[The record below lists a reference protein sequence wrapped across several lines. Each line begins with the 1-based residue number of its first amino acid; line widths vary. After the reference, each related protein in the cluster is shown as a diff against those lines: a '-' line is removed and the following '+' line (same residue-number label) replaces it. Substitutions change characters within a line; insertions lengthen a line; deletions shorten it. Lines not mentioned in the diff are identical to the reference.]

1 MTYFG
6 ALRGQGDFHAKQ
18 IVHDFMYVLSLY
30 VDLANKLYP
39 VGGKSCVLFPDGR
52 RIANHETVESDPDVL
67 ELKPLTVSPRMGA
80 TDGATDDP
88 PSLISGFRLVVA
100 SNVVP
105 VKVWHKPATAEHFRI
120 PPMTVPSAAFCPR
133 V

>member
-1 MTYFG
+1 M
-6 ALRGQGDFHAKQ
+6 
-18 IVHDFMYVLSLY
+18 
-30 VDLANKLYP
+30 
-39 VGGKSCVLFPDGR
+39 LFPDGR

-88 PSLISGFRLVVA
+88 RSLISGFRLVVA

-120 PPMTVPSAAFCPR
+120 PPMTVPSAAFCPIYDLLLH
-133 V
+133 VPSGLSAGKVTFMLSKSCTILCMS